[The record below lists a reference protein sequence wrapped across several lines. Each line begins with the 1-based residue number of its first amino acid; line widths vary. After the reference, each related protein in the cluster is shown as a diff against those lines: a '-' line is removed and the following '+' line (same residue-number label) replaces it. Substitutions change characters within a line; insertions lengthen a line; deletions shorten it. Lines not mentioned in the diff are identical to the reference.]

1 MNESCA
7 SMVQAV
13 RATFFHTESVKEKR
27 QKGMGQC
34 LFFKEVAGVKGL
46 ESRGGM
52 VCMKNDD
59 YIM

>member
-1 MNESCA
+1 
-7 SMVQAV
+7 MVQAV